1 MRSISLSDQM
11 TVVAL
16 IDELRYQRKLVQE
29 HLDLP
34 RRRAEIAERI
44 RAYYLSQDL
53 PVDDD
58 LIEQGVHQFF
68 ARRLILE
75 TPPTHL
81 VSSWLIRTLVSR
93 QALAGRVR
101 RMLPRFGILLL
112 LGVVLGVG
120 VLLQKQWASGGDD
133 LKILEVKL
141 AAHGL
146 SGSLRDQN
154 TALEKL
160 RTLFAKVQRENV
172 QQPDETATRLLQRA
186 EQKLPARGL
195 QTDIS
200 SNTPVTRD
208 NVLALDSQINDLDR
222 QRLQLNRDTY
232 AAEQDIQRASGILG
246 TRRKVQELLKDP
258 KRAAAIAQSSNLDER
273 LAEIDQALKNM
284 DDNQGTAYAAYSE
297 LSRDLFGDTSLLD
310 LQTSR
315 FQGLRARIER
325 KEFPAELRESL
336 QSRLQEIEA
345 DLKKGNSNAAET
357 KITQTRQKLR
367 AAGYWS
373 LY

>member
-1 MRSISLSDQM
+1 MPSIPLSEQLAVM
-11 TVVAL
+11 AL
-16 IDELRYQRKLVQE
+16 INELRHQRRAVDE

-44 RAYYLSQDL
+44 RAYYLSQNQ

-58 LIEQGVHQFF
+58 LIEQGVRQLF
-68 ARRLILE
+68 ARRLILD
-75 TPPTHL
+75 TPPTHP
-81 VSSWLIRTLVSR
+81 VGSWLIRTLVDR
-93 QALAGRVR
+93 QALTGRIR
-101 RMLPRFGILLL
+101 RLLPQFVILLL
-112 LGVVLGVG
+112 LGIVLGGG
-120 VLLQKQWASGGDD
+120 VLLQRQWASGGDD
-133 LKILEVKL
+133 MKVLEVKL
-141 AAHGL
+141 AAHNL

-154 TALEKL
+154 TALQKL
-160 RTLFAKVQRENV
+160 QTLFTKVQRENA

-186 EQKLPARGL
+186 EQKLPTRGL

-208 NVLALDSQINDLDR
+208 NVLALGSQINDLDQ

-232 AAEQDIQRASGILG
+232 AVEQDIQRASGILG
-246 TRRKVQELLKDP
+246 TRRMVQELLKDP

-284 DDNQGTAYAAYSE
+284 DDNQGAAYAAYSE

-325 KEFPAELRESL
+325 KEFPAEIRESL

-345 DLKKGNSNAAET
+345 DLNKGNSNAAEK
-357 KITQTRQKLR
+357 KITQTRKKLR

-373 LY
+373 QY